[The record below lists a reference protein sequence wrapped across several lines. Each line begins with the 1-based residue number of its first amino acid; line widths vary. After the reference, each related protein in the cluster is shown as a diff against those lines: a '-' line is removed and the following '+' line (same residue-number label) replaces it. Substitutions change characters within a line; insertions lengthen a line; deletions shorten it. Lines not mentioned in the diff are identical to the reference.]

1 MTQEFS
7 DYARTYSAMADEELV
22 ELSVESASLVEDA
35 RQALQQEMD
44 RRGLKPE
51 ALTPT
56 KIEAGPTCPGCGRVT
71 TDPLTCG
78 SCSTSICRHCGTP
91 LELEWSDDDD
101 LTADDEATTCG
112 PAGTRPDKRP
122 DIL

>member
-1 MTQEFS
+1 MAQDPN
-7 DYARTYSAMADEELV
+7 DYARTYSAMADEELM
-22 ELSVESASLVEDA
+22 ELFTESASLLAAA

-51 ALTPT
+51 PLTPT
-56 KIEAGPTCPGCGRVT
+56 RVDVGPNCPGCGRVV

-78 SCSTSICRHCGTP
+78 SCATSICRHCGTP

-101 LTADDEATTCG
+101 LTADDDADLRASG
-112 PAGTRPDKRP
+112 HAAG
-122 DIL
+122 